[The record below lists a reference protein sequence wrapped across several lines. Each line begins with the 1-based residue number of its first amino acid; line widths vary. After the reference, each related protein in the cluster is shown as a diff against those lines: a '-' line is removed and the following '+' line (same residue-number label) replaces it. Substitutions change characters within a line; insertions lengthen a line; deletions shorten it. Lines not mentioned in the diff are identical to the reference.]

1 MAEELGA
8 WFKKTNFSN
17 CPKCHVRVEKQS
29 GCNQMKCSQC
39 NFQWCWICGEGSSY
53 GHFLPF
59 NPFGCPGMIV
69 SPSSRCPLM
78 TCMILNFLFLPV
90 IMLFLSLILTVA
102 GAVAT
107 CSALNKRCFKCNVS
121 RWCLFPI
128 RVIVIL
134 LEIAFF
140 GGIAVGMAVLLTAL
154 AIGPAYIY

>member
-1 MAEELGA
+1 
-8 WFKKTNFSN
+8 
-17 CPKCHVRVEKQS
+17 
-29 GCNQMKCSQC
+29 
-39 NFQWCWICGEGSSY
+39 
-53 GHFLPF
+53 
-59 NPFGCPGMIV
+59 
-69 SPSSRCPLM
+69 M